1 MSVVC
6 IGKVNID
13 IFYEVENLELN
24 QNHISNE
31 IEMNVG
37 GKATNV
43 SVALSKLGIKSYL
56 IGKIGEDEFG
66 KIALE
71 KLKKFGVIP
80 LLSRSKNTGITFI
93 VVDRKGNSTM
103 FNYLGANK
111 ELNIKDVLH
120 FKEII
125 SSSDIVFFQ
134 TGVNSQILQHIKEIN
149 QNIFVELTEPMEPS
163 LLEGI
168 KYISLNQH
176 ELTKVTD
183 EIDLEKALYK
193 LYSYGIKEI
202 FLKLGQ
208 KGSMY
213 YSKSETIFI
222 ESLKIDAV
230 DTTGAG
236 DAFTAGIIYSLL
248 NNFDKQKTLK
258 FANAC
263 GALTCLKKGTTEAFP
278 LLEDVFRL
286 LNRS

>member
-6 IGKVNID
+6 IGKLNID

-31 IEMNVG
+31 IEMSVG

-43 SVALSKLGIKSYL
+43 SVALSKLGVKSYL

-80 LLSRSKNTGITFI
+80 LLSKSKNTGITF
-93 VVDRKGNSTM
+93 VVIDRRGNNTM

-134 TGVNSQILQHIKEIN
+134 TGVNSQILQHIKKIN

-168 KYISLNQH
+168 KYISLNEN
-176 ELTKVTD
+176 ELAKVTD
-183 EIDLEKALYK
+183 EQNLEKALCK
-193 LYSYGIKEI
+193 LLSYGIKEI
-202 FLKLGQ
+202 FLKLGH

-213 YSKSETIFI
+213 YSKNETIFL
-222 ESLKIDAV
+222 EALKIVPV

-236 DAFTAGIIYSLL
+236 DAFTAGIIYALL
-248 NNFDKQKTLK
+248 NNYNVENALK
-258 FANAC
+258 FANTC
-263 GALTCLKKGTTEAFP
+263 GALACLRKGTTEAFP
-278 LLEDVFRL
+278 SLEDVFRL
-286 LNRS
+286 LYQL